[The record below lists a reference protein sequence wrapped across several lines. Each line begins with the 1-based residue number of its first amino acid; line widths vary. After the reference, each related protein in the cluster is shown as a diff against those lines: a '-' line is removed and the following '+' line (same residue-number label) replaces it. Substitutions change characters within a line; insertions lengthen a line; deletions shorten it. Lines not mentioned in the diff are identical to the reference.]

1 MTNSLTMTWE
11 ARSSAGVSGLYR
23 ALVEAQRM
31 IPRSLIAAVR
41 RHYLSARRNWSTAGL
56 SGGAGPSWKEPAS
69 SALHCAAAQSAN
81 SIQVPT
87 SDALPPSSRGDDP
100 QGDTAAHAGGAW
112 RADALRTSCQWP

>member
-1 MTNSLTMTWE
+1 
-11 ARSSAGVSGLYR
+11 
-23 ALVEAQRM
+23 M

-56 SGGAGPSWKEPAS
+56 SGGAGPSWKEPPVPHCTAPRRR
-69 SALHCAAAQSAN
+69 ALIAYKCRQSTHCRRAVAG
-81 SIQVPT
+81 T
-87 SDALPPSSRGDDP
+87 DP